1 MGRQSTGWRRSA
13 TNSMETGSETC
24 SRALICWLAVCL
36 MAGPSCRSAARSPTV
51 ESLYE
56 RASPWPPFLSA
67 VTANR
72 DLWQRVGEHAAIP
85 AALIDRFA
93 HAGHDLRLLI
103 VAEDWCTDS
112 ANTIPY
118 VVRLASLADV
128 DVRILDR
135 TLGASLMSRHPSA
148 DGRGVTPLV
157 VFIRGHE
164 DAGAWVERPRALQAA
179 FKNMVDDSESRHTVQ
194 ARQAWYDA
202 DRGRSALEEIVQIA
216 ERTAVSR

>member
-1 MGRQSTGWRRSA
+1 M
-13 TNSMETGSETC
+13 
-24 SRALICWLAVCL
+24 CWLALCL
-36 MAGPSCRSAARSPTV
+36 SAGPASQSAAPSPTI

-56 RASPWPPFLSA
+56 RASAWPQFLSTVHA
-67 VTANR
+67 QR
-72 DLWQRVGEHAAIP
+72 DLWQRDDEHTTVAP
-85 AALIDRFA
+85 ALVDRLA

-135 TLGASLMSRHPSA
+135 TLGAPLMSRHPTA

-157 VFIRGHE
+157 VFVRGNE

-179 FKNMVDDSESRHTVQ
+179 FKNMADDPESRHRFE

-202 DRGRSALEEIVQIA
+202 DRGRSALEEIVQAA
-216 ERTAVSR
+216 ERTAASR